1 MVDEAFFTALK
12 YVAEILQEVIEQESH
27 QVCLN
32 LWRQLVKELELFD
45 DQIVVIA
52 KRAKQVILHLVV
64 ESWWKRHGKVWPFK
78 IHEPNHYSLIHFLDV
93 IAKSDVMIY
102 Q

>member
-1 MVDEAFFTALK
+1 MVDEAFFAPLK

-64 ESWWKRHGKVWPFK
+64 ES
-78 IHEPNHYSLIHFLDV
+78 
-93 IAKSDVMIY
+93 
-102 Q
+102 

>member
-1 MVDEAFFTALK
+1 MVDEAFFAPLK

-45 DQIVVIA
+45 DQVVVIA
-52 KRAKQVILHLVV
+52 ERAKQVIFHLVV
-64 ESWWKRHGKVWPFK
+64 ES
-78 IHEPNHYSLIHFLDV
+78 
-93 IAKSDVMIY
+93 
-102 Q
+102 